1 MTTAE
6 LIRAAMNLDAA
17 EREEIARTL
26 LASVEDDLNQA
37 EIDAAWNREI
47 QRRVSRVR
55 AGESTLFSRHEA
67 DAILDQR
74 RVARA
79 N

>member
-6 LIRAAMNLDAA
+6 LIRAAMDLDAA

-55 AGESTLFSRHEA
+55 AGEATLFSRNEA